1 MRNKVL
7 TYLLLSVFLAIP
19 TMLSAQE
26 SQPTNPEAKRAWG
39 IAQMYIEENSP
50 ALAISELKK
59 VIYNE
64 SFAPAYLKLVEL
76 CYQSGNENDRSNA
89 EDYTQEF
96 ISLWPARAD
105 EIKDIVALCEAKG
118 KLQRKKFRESLIG
131 DWHPTYTSMGG
142 HYICFKIRKNGEGDV
157 EVSIPKEM
165 WDMGFVT
172 EWQEGLLLK
181 NFDDNG
187 VVLYET
193 GYGKTYEGYLVKIP
207 MEGGN
212 IFWEYVY
219 LVIPYNQPELSEGRI
234 RVEGKVKTSGGNNS
248 SHTYEI
254 DCTLVRD

>member
-1 MRNKVL
+1 MRNKAL
-7 TYLLLSVFLAIP
+7 IYLLLSVFLAIP

-76 CYQSGNENDRSNA
+76 CYQTGNENDRSEA
-89 EDYTQEF
+89 EDYTREF
-96 ISLWPARAD
+96 ISLWPTRAD

-131 DWHPTYTSMGG
+131 DWHRANIPMGED
-142 HYICFKIRKNGEGDV
+142 YICFKVRRNGEGDV
-157 EVSIPKEM
+157 DVSIPKGM
-165 WDMGFVT
+165 WDWDFIND
-172 EWQEGLLLK
+172 WQEGLLLK

-193 GYGKTYEGYLVKIP
+193 GYGKTYEGYRVKNAT
-207 MEGGN
+207 ESGTY
-212 IFWEYVY
+212 WVYVY
-219 LVIPYNQPELSEGRI
+219 LVIPFNQPELSEGKI
-234 RVEGKVKTSGGNNS
+234 KVKGEVKISGPNNHY
-248 SHTYEI
+248 HTYEI
-254 DCTLVRD
+254 DTSLVKN